1 MELWFTQDV
10 RVGIFVMFMAI
21 ITWIAAITV
30 LSSVMAR
37 SVGTIVAYL
46 LN

>member
-1 MELWFTQDV
+1 MELWFSQDV
-10 RVGIFVMFMAI
+10 RVGIFVVFMALL
-21 ITWIAAITV
+21 TWVAAITL
-30 LSSVMAR
+30 LSSVVAR